1 MADSKVVD
9 KSLANHPAE
18 KDINLAGMLNLL
30 VVYFVWGSTYL
41 AIRMAVR
48 EGAGFPP
55 FTMGFMRTAAGG
67 VLLLIWGALARKRL
81 RPTKSELLTLV
92 LSGIFLWNGGNGLVM
107 VAEQRADS
115 SLAALMIASTPI
127 WVAIIEAILDRRPPS
142 WLLVGALL
150 VGFSGI
156 AVLSAPVLRN
166 GVRADMLSILA
177 LLGAALSW
185 SLGTVLQSRR
195 PVDLSAQVSSGIQTL
210 AGAVGFAG
218 LTLLFG
224 EPLPTPNTEAWLA
237 WGYLV
242 VFGSVLAFTAYVTSL
257 RLLPTNI
264 VVTYSYVNPVIAVIL
279 GWIILREPIT
289 AWTIT
294 GSALVL
300 LGVWGV
306 FRSRR
311 RQREQAIAAKAT

>member
-1 MADSKVVD
+1 MADTKVVD
-9 KSLANHPAE
+9 NSLTNQPEE

-41 AIRMAVR
+41 AIRIAVR

-55 FTMGFMRTAAGG
+55 FMMGLMRTGAGG
-67 VLLLIWGALARKRL
+67 LILLIWGALARKRL
-81 RPTKSELLTLV
+81 RPTKSELLTLIF
-92 LSGIFLWNGGNGLVM
+92 SGIFLWNGGNGLVM
-107 VAEQRADS
+107 IAEQRADS

-166 GVRADMLSILA
+166 SVQADTLSILA

-185 SLGTVLQSRR
+185 SCGTVLQSRR
-195 PVDLSAQVSSGIQTL
+195 PVALSAQVSSGIQTL

-242 VFGSVLAFTAYVTSL
+242 VFGSVLAFTAYVTAL

-289 AWTIT
+289 VWTIA

-311 RQREQAIAAKAT
+311 RQREKALAAKTT